1 MKASIAFIF
10 FLLFLAG
17 IAFVN
22 LRGMQGDAD
31 AIVTSPEQ
39 LVDVAW
45 RPTHL
50 DEMAVDDDTR
60 ISLQFNADGRL
71 SGNGGC
77 NRFFGSYEFSAEGKL
92 VIGMVGATRMAC
104 QEPVDS
110 IETAFLEAL
119 GNVEGAARVDSRLA
133 LKDSSDTTLAR
144 FVAVARDEP

>member
-10 FLLFLAG
+10 FMLFLAG

-31 AIVTSPEQ
+31 TIVTSPDQ

-50 DEMAVDDDTR
+50 GEMAVDDDTR
-60 ISLQFNADGRL
+60 IVLQFNADGRL
-71 SGNGGC
+71 GGNGGC
-77 NRFFGSYEFSAEGKL
+77 NRFFGSYEFSAEGNL

-119 GNVEGAARVDSRLA
+119 GNVEGAARVDNRLA

-144 FVAVARDEP
+144 FVAVTRDEP